1 MSLLTGALHRRL
13 SPDIKIRISVDYT
26 IPCPLGRLTKRPHH
40 HIGQRQS
47 HTSPDRVYHPL
58 SLPLL
63 YHPSLGTKFTPRP
76 TPHPAHVVIKAI
88 SIPGHPA
95 NGQLGLF
102 AKRKIAGGELIIPYL
117 GVIHHTLTPVDSTVQ
132 EEDESDYDLSLL
144 RLSQADVRNPFPG
157 NHISIGIDAANMGN
171 AGRFVNDFRGI
182 GTAPNAEFKLGRGE
196 GGELRM
202 EIWALKGKGI
212 GKGEEVLV
220 SYGKSW
226 WGARK

>member
-1 MSLLTGALHRRL
+1 MPPRQAHEAPPPPHWPESITYLTKPRL
-13 SPDIKIRISVDYT
+13 SPTFPS
-26 IPCPLGRLTKRPHH
+26 
-40 HIGQRQS
+40 
-47 HTSPDRVYHPL
+47 
-58 SLPLL
+58 SLIPLL
-63 YHPSLGTKFTPRP
+63 YHPSPSTKFTPRP

-88 SIPGHPA
+88 TTPGHPA

-117 GVIHHTLTPVDSTVQ
+117 GIIHHTLTPVDSEVQ

-144 RLSQADVRNPFPG
+144 RLSHADDRNPFPG

-202 EIWALKGKGI
+202 EIWALKGKGV

>member
-1 MSLLTGALHRRL
+1 MPVRQAHEGTPPPHWPEAITYLTKSRL
-13 SPDIKIRISVDYT
+13 SPT
-26 IPCPLGRLTKRPHH
+26 FPP
-40 HIGQRQS
+40 
-47 HTSPDRVYHPL
+47 
-58 SLPLL
+58 SLIPLL
-63 YHPSLGTKFTPRP
+63 YHPAPGTKFTPRP

-88 SIPGHPA
+88 TTPGHPA

-102 AKRKIAGGELIIPYL
+102 AKRKIVGGELIIPYL
-117 GVIHHTLTPVDSTVQ
+117 GIIHHTLTPIDSTVI
-132 EEDESDYDLSLL
+132 EEDESDYDLSLF
-144 RLSQADVRNPFPG
+144 RLSGADARNPFPG
-157 NHISIGIDAANMGN
+157 NHISIGIDAATMGN

-182 GTAPNAEFKLGRGE
+182 GAAPNAEFKVGRGE

-212 GKGEEVLV
+212 GKGDEVLV